1 MLMDLSQARLPRS
14 KRKGGD
20 RRGHRPAAAPR
31 ADSARPLG
39 RGGVAAGYAAPSA
52 PQAAAPRA
60 ASALFDGEALDAS
73 EEEAREHLWRNR
85 STEPKPEIA
94 RAMAEIARALASA
107 GRRAISRAERHL
119 SACATAGSNPA
130 QGELREATA
139 RIQRMRTD
147 LEQAALA
154 ESHRDL
160 IQINQSGETLLA
172 DLLRLREYVQRHVR
186 LEARAR
192 EVVESRHSELLCPIG
207 RELLLDPVV
216 ADDGHTYERRN
227 IEEHFRRQGRESRWP
242 RARLGSWR
250 RHGGP
255 PLFSPEEEE
264 EEEPPRLIRISD
276 WAIEGI
282 SNEIDMEALPFPP
295 FSRDFMD
302 RGQVKSPMTNL
313 PLSDLK
319 LVSNTTIRS
328 MILEKVDAAKR
339 SLIAGA
345 EAKQTEETR
354 STNAPESSNMTDVCD
369 KLRAQMAE
377 LEAKH
382 GAEIAQL
389 QKKVEQ
395 HAADASRA
403 AVRERRLQETLERS
417 EAQKAELEARRRTEI
432 EQLQKKVE
440 EHAADASRAAV
451 RERRLQETLERSEAQ
466 KAALEASHA
475 AETSQLKDVCDK
487 LRAQMAEL
495 EARHG
500 TEIKQLQK
508 KVEERAAAGS
518 RPTSARSIDSG
529 RTIGTST
536 GMTKMRQIWVAV
548 FPIYIKTM
556 TGKMVGIEVQSSDTI
571 HMVKCK
577 FQDKEGV
584 PVDSQRLIFA
594 GKQLEDG
601 RTISNYYIHGQT
613 VCVLHL
619 VIKARGDI
627 GGLRTLLR
635 ARGES

>member
-1 MLMDLSQARLPRS
+1 MYVCTPQVPELMEL
-14 KRKGGD
+14 
-20 RRGHRPAAAPR
+20 
-31 ADSARPLG
+31 
-39 RGGVAAGYAAPSA
+39 
-52 PQAAAPRA
+52 
-60 ASALFDGEALDAS
+60 
-73 EEEAREHLWRNR
+73 
-85 STEPKPEIA
+85 
-94 RAMAEIARALASA
+94 
-107 GRRAISRAERHL
+107 
-119 SACATAGSNPA
+119 
-130 QGELREATA
+130 GEL
-139 RIQRMRTD
+139 
-147 LEQAALA
+147 
-154 ESHRDL
+154 
-160 IQINQSGETLLA
+160 
-172 DLLRLREYVQRHVR
+172 
-186 LEARAR
+186 
-192 EVVESRHSELLCPIG
+192 
-207 RELLLDPVV
+207 
-216 ADDGHTYERRN
+216 
-227 IEEHFRRQGRESRWP
+227 
-242 RARLGSWR
+242 
-250 RHGGP
+250 
-255 PLFSPEEEE
+255 
-264 EEEPPRLIRISD
+264 
-276 WAIEGI
+276 
-282 SNEIDMEALPFPP
+282 EALPFPP
-295 FSRDFMD
+295 FSWDFMD

-377 LEAKH
+377 MEAKH

-389 QKKVEQ
+389 QQKVEQ
-395 HAADASRA
+395 
-403 AVRERRLQETLERS
+403 
-417 EAQKAELEARRRTEI
+417 
-432 EQLQKKVE
+432 
-440 EHAADASRAAV
+440 HAADASRAAV

-500 TEIKQLQK
+500 IEIKQLQK

-627 GGLRTLLR
+627 GGLRGGCEKAQHPRSLPLPAVKAFIRAHCSDHTHPQMTPASVLGALRAQGLLR
-635 ARGES
+635 RAVEGWRQLLEAGCTVTPAGDRPGLEHSRPSKPSGYS